1 VFAWLGSHVERKEA
15 YISAYQCRAGTERRL
30 GIHGR
35 VGCSTSAYF
44 PGPGPGRVC
53 FDEGELFSCS
63 GWAVVLVVVVH
74 IIADKE
80 FARPGRSRSLSS
92 IKVLYLADVAPDSGP
107 TGREDSAVNLRV
119 GSEVRCRN
127 GDAVFVETCL
137 ADERRFWQI
146 LDCQPHAGSFGDG

>member
-1 VFAWLGSHVERKEA
+1 
-15 YISAYQCRAGTERRL
+15 
-30 GIHGR
+30 
-35 VGCSTSAYF
+35 
-44 PGPGPGRVC
+44 
-53 FDEGELFSCS
+53 
-63 GWAVVLVVVVH
+63 VVLVVVR
-74 IIADKE
+74 IIADE
-80 FARPGRSRSLSS
+80 DFARPGRSRSLSL
-92 IKVLYLADVAPDSGP
+92 IKVFYLADVAPDSGP